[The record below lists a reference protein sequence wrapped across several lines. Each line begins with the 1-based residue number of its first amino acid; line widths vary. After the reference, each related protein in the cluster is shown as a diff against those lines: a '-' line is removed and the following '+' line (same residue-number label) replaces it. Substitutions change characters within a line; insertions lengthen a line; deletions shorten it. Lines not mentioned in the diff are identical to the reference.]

1 MEKKKARREGEV
13 KKRHCRARKIRREY
27 VKGQDRECVTSSFK
41 VIYTPSATYV
51 CMWRPQ
57 TARKIA
63 MVQEAGRTLD

>member
-41 VIYTPSATYV
+41 VYV
-51 CMWRPQ
+51 CGGPKPRVH
-57 TARKIA
+57 ARKIA